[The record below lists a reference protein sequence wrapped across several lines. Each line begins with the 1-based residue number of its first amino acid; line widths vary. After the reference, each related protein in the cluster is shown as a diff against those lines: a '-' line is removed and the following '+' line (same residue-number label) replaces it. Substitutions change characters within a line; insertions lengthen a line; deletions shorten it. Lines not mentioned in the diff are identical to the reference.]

1 MNSTVEVRR
10 PLPVTVAV
18 VLVYVGGLA
27 NTALGVL
34 VLLARYQV
42 DADEVLPVSLVGAAT
57 ILLGLLTVAGGSS
70 LARGSRLA
78 RNLLTAY
85 LSLLVVLQGLAL
97 ALTELDPTIVV
108 ALLAAVAVLA
118 AVWIPPTARRY
129 FRRGAASA
137 TAPAPTL

>member
-1 MNSTVEVRR
+1 MTPTVDLRR

-34 VLLARYQV
+34 VLLARYEV
-42 DADEVLPVSLVGAAT
+42 DATDVLAVSLVGAAT

-85 LSLLVVLQGLAL
+85 LTLLVVLQILAV
-97 ALTELDPTIVV
+97 ALTELDPTIAV
-108 ALLAAVAVLA
+108 ALLAAVVVIA
-118 AVWIPPTARRY
+118 AVWIPPAARRY
-129 FRRGAASA
+129 FAR
-137 TAPAPTL
+137 TAPAASDPSPIA

>member
-1 MNSTVEVRR
+1 MTSTVGVRR
-10 PLPVTVAV
+10 PLPVTIAV
-18 VLVYVGGLA
+18 VLVYIGGLL

-34 VLLARYQV
+34 VLLSRYEV
-42 DADEVLPVSLVGAAT
+42 DAGDVLPVSLVGAAT

-78 RNLLTAY
+78 RNLLTGY
-85 LSLLVVLQGLAL
+85 LSLLVVLQALSL

-118 AVWIPPTARRY
+118 AVWVPPTARRY
-129 FRRGAASA
+129 FRRA
-137 TAPAPTL
+137 APAAADSSPMI